1 MNDEKFVRV
10 MVSEWC
16 TRFTL
21 AVVAAALEENNRKE
35 DTETRAIQSCVV
47 TKGGLLI
54 PRVIRQSRSI
64 PVPNVDADFE
74 R

>member
-10 MVSEWC
+10 MVSKWC

-47 TKGGLLI
+47 TKGGLVI
-54 PRVIRQSRSI
+54 PRLIRLSRSI
-64 PVPNVDADFE
+64 RIRNVDVDFE